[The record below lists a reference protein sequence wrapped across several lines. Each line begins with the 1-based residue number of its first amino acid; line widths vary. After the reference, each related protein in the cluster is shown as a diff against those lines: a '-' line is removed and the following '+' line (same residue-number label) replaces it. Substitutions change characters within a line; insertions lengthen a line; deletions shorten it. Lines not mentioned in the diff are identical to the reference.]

1 MCSTCGSDGVS
12 HELKN
17 DKSRE
22 KCVDW
27 HCTFIKW
34 KSMDKSKGVL
44 VLVNPLFLKKKIIKL
59 AIPVVWV
66 FMKYSFSY
74 HLLVKEL
81 NNAEREHTW
90 LELSWFRAK
99 ANVCTQMNFWRG
111 SKTAQH
117 TSSQCVC
124 GQ

>member
-17 DKSRE
+17 DKSGE

-44 VLVNPLFLKKKIIKL
+44 VLVNPLFLKKNIKAGNSGGMGFYEIFL
-59 AIPVVWV
+59 
-66 FMKYSFSY
+66 
-74 HLLVKEL
+74 
-81 NNAEREHTW
+81 
-90 LELSWFRAK
+90 
-99 ANVCTQMNFWRG
+99 
-111 SKTAQH
+111 
-117 TSSQCVC
+117 
-124 GQ
+124 